1 MAPLLQRQAAQTGNT
16 SSFKQAM
23 MPSLPA
29 GARPIL
35 RRCTGS
41 GASSSNGARR
51 GQIQVSCSLVKRAED
66 VHAVKKLPKPVP
78 RSTLRM
84 GLPSKG
90 RMAEDTIQLLKDSAL
105 SVYKPNPRQYVAS
118 IPQWP

>member
-1 MAPLLQRQAAQTGNT
+1 VARANTWVLQLCAPDGRGTAGASAAMAPLLQRQAAQTGNA

-66 VHAVKKLPKPVP
+66 VHAGAVKAQPLQ
-78 RSTLRM
+78 RAAR
-84 GLPSKG
+84 
-90 RMAEDTIQLLKDSAL
+90 
-105 SVYKPNPRQYVAS
+105 
-118 IPQWP
+118 